1 MSLNKFRSQSPDP
14 ELSKATRTGRGG
26 DATLARLAHLNKIV
40 DFLTLSEYADNAAAL
55 AAGLT
60 AGDLYHTA
68 GAVKVV
74 V

>member
-1 MSLNKFRSQSPDP
+1 MSLNKFRAQSPDP
-14 ELSKATRTGRGG
+14 ELAKANRTGRTG

-40 DFLTLSEYADNAAAL
+40 DFLTLAEHADNAAAI
-55 AAGLT
+55 AAGLV